1 MDHKLQNYLEQL
13 FLINLNI
20 DWINSKCE
28 NIYDEISNLE
38 EGEEIDNPEKI
49 KKLYSDLEYLVI
61 QLSSERKY
69 LDILQKEF
77 KDL

>member
-49 KKLYSDLEYLVI
+49 KKLYSDLEYLII
-61 QLSSERKY
+61 QLSSERKH

>member
-49 KKLYSDLEYLVI
+49 KKLYSDLEYLII

>member
-28 NIYDEISNLE
+28 NIYDKINNLE
-38 EGEEIDNPEKI
+38 EGEEIDDPEKI
-49 KKLYSDLEYLVI
+49 KKLYSDLEYLI
-61 QLSSERKY
+61 LQLSSERKY